1 MNSQNI
7 LKFYGSKLDIKV
19 DSSELYD
26 YEIAKVDSDY
36 NAEVIDFG
44 TSITYTGLT
53 VNDVLEDFVWS
64 GDTITFTEYNNT
76 SNDSDYIYSGI
87 SFTLNYDNFVEYFGS
102 PYEFIILNNNI
113 FTYTGIT
120 GETHYFRITQ
130 FDQSLN
136 ISQNLYDYLTDAPT
150 PPSGLN
156 TIFVSYTTL

>member
-26 YEIAKVDSDY
+26 YEITKVDNDY
-36 NAEVIDFG
+36 NADVIDFG

-53 VNDVLEDFVWS
+53 VNDVLEDFAWS
-64 GDTITFTEYNNT
+64 GSTITFSEFNNT
-76 SNDSDYIYSGI
+76 VNDSDYIYSGI
-87 SFTLNYDNFVEYFGS
+87 TFTLNYDNFVSFFGS
-102 PYEFIILNNNI
+102 PYEFIRLNDDI

-130 FDQSLN
+130 FDQNLN
-136 ISQNLYDYLTDAPT
+136 ISQNLYDHITSN
-150 PPSGLN
+150 PSEGGLN